1 MPDQLDIDTQAVREA
16 LEVYEKASR
25 EPRQLTLSNGIVLE
39 IRRIPAQMMRRALQV
54 VKRPEVPT
62 VDLGDGATEENP
74 DDPDYQAALEAFH
87 TRRMEV
93 ITEVLKTAGTKLVS
107 VPEGMEGPGGDEWLE
122 QARAI
127 GLEPDVTSPLKRY
140 REWLDLYAL
149 EAQSDT
155 ISLTALTM
163 MRFGLLEQEVLETMA
178 WFRSRAQRGIDPL
191 SLGEEP
197 VEDEHS
203 VQAPDTGDG
212 AGARGA

>member
-16 LEVYEKASR
+16 LDVYEKAAR

-39 IRRIPAQMMRRALQV
+39 IRRIPAQMMRRAIQV
-54 VKRPEVPT
+54 VKRPVVPT
-62 VDLGDGATEENP
+62 VTVQGTEEENP
-74 DDPDYQAALEAFH
+74 DDPDYQAAIEAFH
-87 TRRMEV
+87 HRRMEV

-107 VPEGMEGPGGDEWLE
+107 VPDGMEGPDSDEWLE

-127 GLEPDVTSPLKRY
+127 GLEPDVSSPLKRY

-155 ISLTALTM
+155 ITLTALTM

-191 SLGEEP
+191 ALGEEP
-197 VEDEHS
+197 VEDEHPI
-203 VQAPDTGDG
+203 QAPDTGDG
-212 AGARGA
+212 AGA